1 MIRNLILSL
10 IIGILATY
18 LPVWRW
24 SDTLAQ
30 ITGAAG
36 IGMFAFYVLM
46 ATERTDGENDK
57 KKSKRYI

>member
-1 MIRNLILSL
+1 MTRNLILSL

-18 LPVWRW
+18 LPIWRW
-24 SDTLAQ
+24 SDTFTQ
-30 ITGAAG
+30 IAGAAG
-36 IGMFAFYVLM
+36 IGMFAFYVLL